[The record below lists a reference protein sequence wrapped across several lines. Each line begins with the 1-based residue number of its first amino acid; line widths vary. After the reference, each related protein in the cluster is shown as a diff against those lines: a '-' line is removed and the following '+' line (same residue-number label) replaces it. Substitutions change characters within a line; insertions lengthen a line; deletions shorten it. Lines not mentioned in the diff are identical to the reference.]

1 MWEISNIQQGKGIL
15 LSFLLG
21 AFLCLIYDLFRLDR
35 IVFKRSTF
43 VVVIEDIFFWI
54 IAAFLTFCLLLLNT
68 NGQIRTYIL
77 IIEGIGFVVFYFTVS
92 KFLFLPAKF
101 LRRMVFKVRKKYAIF
116 IKYLSNIDTFFK
128 DKYKLVFLKV
138 KSVKKCF
145 KKDKNNVKNS

>member
-21 AFLCLIYDLFRLDR
+21 AFLCFVYDIFRLDR

-54 IAAFLTFCLLLLNT
+54 IAAFLTFCLLLINT

-92 KFLFLPAKF
+92 KFMFLPAKF
-101 LRRMVFKVRKKYAIF
+101 LRRIVFKIRKKYALF
-116 IKYLSNIDTFFK
+116 INYISNIDAFFN
-128 DKYKLVFLKV
+128 DKYKTVFLKL

-145 KKDKNNVKNS
+145 KKDKNNLKNS